1 MNIAK
6 NIRFL
11 ILYIDLLCKIL
22 SITSLIKYDILIDAT
37 IDVIKIWNDP
47 KSIIFKRNCPLL
59 DCFKDCLKK

>member
-47 KSIIFKRNCPLL
+47 KSIIFKRIFPLL
-59 DCFKDCLKK
+59 ECFKDCLKK